1 MKVLSLFDGMSCGML
16 AMIAARVGV
25 ERYDAYEID
34 KYAVETSKHNFPRI
48 EQHGDVF
55 EADFTAYRGYDF
67 LIGGS
72 PCTYWSPA
80 QSSDKRERTI
90 EGAGNALFSQYVK
103 ALHEARPEFF
113 IYENNEGM
121 SDDIRSFISEV
132 FGFEPICINSALV
145 SAQSRKRLYW
155 VGVRQSGCKYRKADI
170 RQPGNRGIVVRDILD
185 ATVAE
190 RGAKTAPL
198 FSKPVRRMAPARVG
212 TMPRQ
217 RDGALT
223 DGQAFT
229 IYSVDGKAPT
239 MKANAGGAA
248 GKAGWY
254 AIPIKGDGW
263 YTVKDGRIEI
273 NGRSYPIKLRD
284 GSYVIRALSVS
295 ECKRLQTVPEWF
307 DFSCVSNEQAY
318 KMLGNGWT
326 VEVIAHLIRG
336 AITSG
341 VFRF

>member
-1 MKVLSLFDGMSCGML
+1 
-16 AMIAARVGV
+16 
-25 ERYDAYEID
+25 
-34 KYAVETSKHNFPRI
+34 
-48 EQHGDVF
+48 
-55 EADFTAYRGYDF
+55 
-67 LIGGS
+67 
-72 PCTYWSPA
+72 
-80 QSSDKRERTI
+80 
-90 EGAGNALFSQYVK
+90 
-103 ALHEARPEFF
+103 
-113 IYENNEGM
+113 M

-170 RQPGNRGIVVRDILD
+170 KQPGNRGIVVRDILD

-273 NGRSYPIKLRD
+273 NSRRYPIKLRD
-284 GSYVIRALSVS
+284 GRYIIRALSVS
-295 ECKRLQTVPEWF
+295 ECKRLQTVPEWY

-336 AITSG
+336 AITSS
-341 VFRF
+341 VFGF